1 MYMPSSLKIGPSGG
15 PHIEFDEVD
24 GELVLRIP
32 GNMIDATGSAISNLE
47 TLNGVTVEAH
57 SDRHESGGADQL
69 DVTGLS
75 GDLADAQDAKTH
87 GNGAHNPDFATQGD
101 FDNHSGRHESGG
113 QDEINVSGL
122 SGDLADAQ
130 DAKAHSGTHGYQGSD
145 ELATALR
152 YAPQAEPETPT
163 TGCVRWYDDLQDAY
177 KVKFSDGSAI
187 TVGEL

>member
-75 GDLADAQDAKTH
+75 GDLADAQDAK
-87 GNGAHNPDFATQGD
+87 
-101 FDNHSGRHESGG
+101 
-113 QDEINVSGL
+113 
-122 SGDLADAQ
+122 
-130 DAKAHSGTHGYQGSD
+130 AHSGTHGYQGSD